1 MSQER
6 FVSQMRLLRLVPL
19 LVVAPA
25 LLFTGSLLAESKTP
39 SLGFTGAP
47 ADHGGQDCST
57 CHNSFGAANSD
68 KTGSLQVTVTDYI
81 PTETQTIR
89 IVVKHPQASRWG
101 FQITIREQSDET
113 LSSGIFSVINAA
125 DTQAVCDDGS
135 KFGSQAPCD
144 GTIARQFAEHLNAP
158 AGDAGTA
165 FEFDVSWMPPS
176 QEVGRLHVYVS
187 AVAANNDGTPQGDRV
202 YTSMTTLNNAGG
214 CDFTKA
220 PVLQTVTDG
229 AAFQKPFSSN
239 EMVSVFGS
247 GFQTSGRSRAAG
259 LGDFVNGAFP
269 TELGCLGVQVNGPG
283 LAQPVF
289 LPIAFVN
296 PTQINAQMPEF
307 VGTGPVQLTVV
318 LNPGVG
324 TEIKSSMGTFNSLAA
339 FAPAFFVFGNSTSI
353 AAEEAVTGK
362 IVANP
367 NVVAGASPAKPGDI
381 VALYGTGFGDTNPS
395 VPAGQLASGQTP
407 LTKTNPIT
415 VMIGTTTLA
424 SSDVL
429 YAGLTP
435 GSISGLYQFNV
446 RIPASTPNGDIPVT
460 ISIGGVQTQS
470 GATIAVQQ

>member
-1 MSQER
+1 M
-6 FVSQMRLLRLVPL
+6 SQMRLLRLLPL

-25 LLFTGSLLAESKTP
+25 LLLTENLLAESKTP

-57 CHNSFGAANSD
+57 CHNSYGAANSD
-68 KTGSLQVTVTDYI
+68 NKGSLKVSVQDYV
-81 PTETQTIR
+81 PTEAQTIR
-89 IVVKHPQASRWG
+89 IVVQHPQASRWG

-125 DTQAVCDDGS
+125 NTQAVCDDGS
-135 KFGSQAPCD
+135 QFGSQAPCD
-144 GTIARQFAEHLNAP
+144 GTILRQFAEHLNAP
-158 AGDAGTA
+158 VGDAGTA

-176 QEVGRLHVYVS
+176 QEIGRLIVYVA
-187 AVAANNDGTPQGDRV
+187 AVAANDDGTQFGDRV
-202 YTSMTTLNNAGG
+202 YTSVTTLNNAGG

-229 AAFQKPFSSN
+229 AAFQKQFSSN

-289 LPIAFVN
+289 LPITFVN
-296 PTQINAQMPEF
+296 STQINAQMPEF
-307 VGTGPVQLTVV
+307 VGTGPVELTVV
-318 LNPGVG
+318 LNPGLGNAVM
-324 TEIKSSMGTFNSLAA
+324 SSMGTFNTLAA

-367 NVVAGASPAKPGDI
+367 NVVPGASPAKPGDI

-395 VPAGQLASGQTP
+395 VAAGQLASGQAT
-407 LTKTNPIT
+407 LTNPIT
-415 VMIGTTTLA
+415 VTIGTTTLA
-424 SSDVL
+424 STDVL

-460 ISIGGVQTQS
+460 ISIGAAQTQA